1 MLTYLAAL
9 ALGIIGVY
17 KLREGLL
24 IIQNYN
30 DEKEAALLC
39 AEIELN
45 RTDMNIIPKNSEQ
58 CKTFKQAV

>member
-17 KLREGLL
+17 KLRDGLML
-24 IIQNYN
+24 IQNYN
-30 DEKEAALLC
+30 GEKEAALRRSQ
-39 AEIELN
+39 IEVSTPN
-45 RTDMNIIPKNSEQ
+45 TNIITKNSEQ